1 MKRIAAVFAASAVV
15 LIAIPFISTAQAQR
29 VPSRWHYAYVA
40 FAPWQ
45 GAAEIVYVETDGCRR
60 QVVAVDPVMSE
71 TDRTVIDVNVTQG
84 RAAAQAVLILG
95 NNGWEMIGE
104 GSSYCR
110 GANEKAILFK
120 RAGR

>member
-1 MKRIAAVFAASAVV
+1 MRRAAAVVAAAG
-15 LIAIPFISTAQAQR
+15 LIAAIPFISTAQAPR
-29 VPSRWHYAYVA
+29 VPSRWQYAYVA

-45 GAAEIVYVETDGCRR
+45 GTAEIIYVEADGCRR
-60 QVVAVDPVMSE
+60 QVVTVDPVMSE
-71 TDRTVIDVNVTQG
+71 TDRRLIDANVTQG
-84 RAAAQAVLILG
+84 RAAAQAVVILG

-110 GANEKAILFK
+110 GDNEKAILFK

>member
-1 MKRIAAVFAASAVV
+1 MKRIAVLFAATAVV
-15 LIAIPFISTAQAQR
+15 LIAIPLISTAQAQR
-29 VPSRWHYAYVA
+29 VVSRWQYAYVA

-45 GAAEIVYVETDGCRR
+45 GAAEIVYVEAEGCRR
-60 QVVAVDPVMSE
+60 QVVTVEPVMSE
-71 TDRTVIDVNVTQG
+71 TDRRLIDANVTQG
-84 RAAAQAVLILG
+84 RAAAQAVVILG

-110 GANEKAILFK
+110 GDNEKAILFK

>member
-1 MKRIAAVFAASAVV
+1 MRRTFAIMFSVAAAIS
-15 LIAIPFISTAQAQR
+15 AIPLITSAQAQR
-29 VPSRWHYAYVA
+29 APARWQHAYVA

-45 GAAEIVYVETDGCRR
+45 GAAEIIYVEDGGCRR
-60 QVVAVDPVMSE
+60 QIVTVEPVLSDTDP
-71 TDRTVIDVNVTQG
+71 RLIDANVTQG

-110 GANEKAILFK
+110 GNNEKALLFK
-120 RAGR
+120 RGR